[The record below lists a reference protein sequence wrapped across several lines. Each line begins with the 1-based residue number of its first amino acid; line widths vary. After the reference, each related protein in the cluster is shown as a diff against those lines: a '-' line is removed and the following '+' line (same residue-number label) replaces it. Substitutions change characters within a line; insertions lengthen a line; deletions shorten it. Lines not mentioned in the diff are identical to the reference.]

1 MQHLEN
7 ENQIKVDLLIIC
19 GDFQAIRNE
28 KDLDSMAVPDKYKEI
43 GCFWKYYSGQKK
55 APVL

>member
-1 MQHLEN
+1 M
-7 ENQIKVDLLIIC
+7 KVDLLIIC

-43 GCFWKYYSGQKK
+43 GCFCKYYSGQKK